1 MSSWSLATAT
11 AVAHQLAL
19 ENGDAP
25 ARLLRFGSNGL
36 FVVGPHTVARI
47 SPSSRN
53 VARGVQFALAAA
65 EAGLPVL
72 TPLGGQVYERDG
84 LLVTLW
90 PYHPKA
96 DGPVDYRWLGE
107 VVARLHRLAP
117 RLADACD
124 LDLARNELPQTQLA
138 KVGQRL
144 ETLRDHA
151 AYGPTIDVLSVRYQR
166 LSKQWA
172 ELPWSSLVVLHGDLY
187 GGNVLVTNDQCLL
200 IDFDRVVVGPQAWDQ
215 VPVDVQVRRFG
226 LPSRCRREF
235 LSGYG
240 TSLATDPG
248 YDLLIQLR
256 EMASIT
262 WAAKL
267 ALLRPELQEEVW
279 LRLRTL
285 DTLAGTVTWTPR

>member
-151 AYGPTIDVLSVRYQR
+151 AYGRQLTYCRCGTSASPSNGLNYHGVRLSCCMAIYTAVMYWSPTINAYLLTSTGWSWGHGPGIR
-166 LSKQWA
+166 S
-172 ELPWSSLVVLHGDLY
+172 PWMYRCVALVCQVAAGASS
-187 GGNVLVTNDQCLL
+187 
-200 IDFDRVVVGPQAWDQ
+200 
-215 VPVDVQVRRFG
+215 
-226 LPSRCRREF
+226 
-235 LSGYG
+235 
-240 TSLATDPG
+240 
-248 YDLLIQLR
+248 
-256 EMASIT
+256 
-262 WAAKL
+262 
-267 ALLRPELQEEVW
+267 
-279 LRLRTL
+279 
-285 DTLAGTVTWTPR
+285 